1 MTLTDSFQPQDRAFF
16 ALLQQQTDLDLR
28 DTRGKRHPMPLV
40 LMGVLMA
47 MLAGRDGSLSSIHR
61 YLVNQFEW
69 LAAHFQPAAK
79 KPISRAQLPRLLA
92 LVNPQR
98 FLTLVVQTYGFPLS
112 QHQQSWLAGD
122 GKELRGSIAPGQT
135 RGISCVSIVDQ
146 QSQLPLAQCYYDGRK
161 QGERTSILNLL
172 TDNGL
177 LCCKVSLDA
186 LHLTPAL
193 LTAIAQQQGCYLI
206 GLKSNQHQLLRSCI
220 LQTLVK
226 PAHFVQIDQP
236 EHKHGRHQ
244 EREYRY
250 YSLADLALDKR
261 WSKAALGT
269 LIQVKRSRYDGAG
282 RLLGY
287 TESYYVSNAAVACQS
302 EATTLY
308 EAVRG
313 HWRVEV
319 MHYRRDVVFWEDSF
333 RSLQSGVQQIIGTFR
348 TLALSLFDC
357 LSTSMAHQMD
367 RFSDRITELFDF
379 LRVKRLL

>member
-1 MTLTDSFQPQDRAFF
+1 MAGGPLSTSPQ
-16 ALLQQQTDLDLR
+16 
-28 DTRGKRHPMPLV
+28 
-40 LMGVLMA
+40 
-47 MLAGRDGSLSSIHR
+47 
-61 YLVNQFEW
+61 E
-69 LAAHFQPAAK
+69 AHLP
-79 KPISRAQLPRLLA
+79 RQLPRLLA
-92 LVNPQR
+92 LVNPHR
-98 FLTLVVQTYGFPLS
+98 FLALVVQTYGLPLS
-112 QHQQSWLAGD
+112 QHQLSWLAGD

-135 RGISCVSIVDQ
+135 RGLSCVSIVDQ

-172 TDNGL
+172 SDSGL

-186 LHLTPAL
+186 LHLTPKL

-226 PAHFVQIDQP
+226 PAQYVHIDQP

-250 YSLADLALDKR
+250 YSLADLSVDKR
-261 WSKAALGT
+261 WNKAALGT
-269 LIQVKRSRYDGAG
+269 LIQVKRTRYDGAG

-308 EAVRG
+308 EAIRG
-313 HWRVEV
+313 HWGVEV
-319 MHYRRDVVFWEDSF
+319 MHYRRDVVFSEDSF
-333 RSLQSGVQQIIGTFR
+333 RSLQLGVQQIMGTVR
-348 TLALSLFDC
+348 TLSLSLLGC